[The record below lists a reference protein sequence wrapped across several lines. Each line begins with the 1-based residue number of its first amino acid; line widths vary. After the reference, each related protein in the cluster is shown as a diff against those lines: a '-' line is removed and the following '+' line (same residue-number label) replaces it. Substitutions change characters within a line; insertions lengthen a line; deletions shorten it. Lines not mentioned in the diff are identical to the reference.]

1 MKLFRVLA
9 AILAFLFCIEIPALL
24 AANTLVLPAGTLVR
38 LNLEEALS
46 TRNSKTGAMV
56 KFTVVEEIKIGSRI
70 IIKKGAKA
78 TAQLEK
84 VRRPGSFGRN
94 GSLKIKYISV
104 TAANGKELP
113 ITLGEKSIKTNKE
126 MGLAAGASLGG
137 YVLLGPIGLIGGT
150 FVKGKHI
157 DMPKDTQ
164 LVVETAQDTTF

>member
-1 MKLFRVLA
+1 MKLFRCSA
-9 AILAFLFCIEIPALL
+9 
-24 AANTLVLPAGTLVR
+24 LVLIWLLFIKMTGIFAATAIVIPAGTLVR

-46 TRNSKTGAMV
+46 TRSSKTGEMV
-56 KFTVVEEIKIGSRI
+56 SFSVVEEIKIGSRV

-94 GSLKIKYISV
+94 GSLKIRYISV
-104 TAANGKELP
+104 TTANGKELP
-113 ITLGEKSIKTNKE
+113 ITLGDKSIKTNKE

-157 DMPKDTQ
+157 DMPKGTQ
-164 LVVETAQDTTF
+164 LVVETAQNTTF